1 MIKCNP
7 NNERIK
13 RAYFEYQKEANKKSQ
28 STIDNIRKAISRYEL
43 YTKYQGFETF
53 NKHKAIAFKKAFTQA
68 KSSTEVDY
76 LSKAT
81 ILSTVRH
88 LQDFFKW
95 LSRENGYKRLD
106 VREIEYF
113 NPSESEIRIA
123 QAKKRRLAPSL
134 EQIKAVIN
142 SMPSG
147 NDIELRN
154 RALITFTILT
164 GIRDSA
170 LASLRLKHI
179 KLDEKLVEQLPPEVK
194 TKFGK
199 TIYTYFFPVGED
211 IEQIVVDWINY
222 LYKIKLFNPDSPIF
236 PKTKLILDKNNSF
249 IADGIEPVCWKSANQ
264 IRKIFKDAFISAG
277 MEYFHPHSFRIT
289 LGRLGEILCKNPE
302 EFKAWSQNLGHE
314 HPLTT
319 FNSYGYI
326 DEYNQG
332 RIIKNLSTN
341 KNNEKDTL
349 QEMAENIK
357 LLMKNNDTN
366 KQARES

>member
-1 MIKCNP
+1 MTKCNP
-7 NNERIK
+7 DNERIK
-13 RAYFEYQKEANKKSQ
+13 RAYFEYQKEANKKSP

-43 YTKYQGFETF
+43 YTKYIGFESF

-68 KSSTEVDY
+68 KSSTEEDY

-106 VREIEYF
+106 VRAIQYF
-113 NPSESEIRIA
+113 NPSEKDIRIA

-134 EQIKAVIN
+134 AQIRAVIS

-154 RALITFTILT
+154 RALIAFTILT

-179 KLDEKLVEQLPPEVK
+179 KLEEELVEQLPPEVK

-211 IEQIVVDWINY
+211 IEQIIIDWINY
-222 LYKIKLFNPDSPIF
+222 LYKTKLFNPDSPVF
-236 PKTKLILDKNNSF
+236 PKTKLILDKNNAF

-277 MEYFHPHSFRIT
+277 IEYFNPHSFRIT
-289 LGRLGEILCKNPE
+289 LGRLGEILCKTPE

-332 RIIKNLSTN
+332 RIIKNLLNN
-341 KNNEKDTL
+341 KNNEKDKLEEISETL
-349 QEMAENIK
+349 K
-357 LLMKNNDTN
+357 LLVKNNDQI
-366 KQARES
+366 K

>member
-1 MIKCNP
+1 MIKFNP

-13 RAYFEYQKEANKKSQ
+13 RTYFEFLQESNSRSP

-43 YTKYQGFETF
+43 DTKYQGFESF
-53 NKHKAIAFKKAFTQA
+53 NKHKAIAFKKALTQA
-68 KSSTEVDY
+68 KSSSGGDY
-76 LSKAT
+76 LRKAT

-95 LSRENGYKRLD
+95 LSREKGYKRLD

-113 NPSESEIRIA
+113 NPSENDIRIA
-123 QAKKRRLAPSL
+123 HAKKRRPAPSL

-154 RALITFTILT
+154 RALIAFTILT
-164 GIRDSA
+164 GIRDGA

-179 KLDEKLVEQLPPEVK
+179 KLDEELVEQLPPEVK
-194 TKFGK
+194 TKSGK

-211 IEQIVVDWINY
+211 IKQIVVAWINY
-222 LYKIKLFNPDSPIF
+222 LCKTKLFNPDDPVF
-236 PKTKLILDKNNSF
+236 PRTKLIQDKNNSF
-249 IADGIEPVCWKSANQ
+249 VAGGIEPVCWQSANQ
-264 IRKIFKDAFISAG
+264 IRKIFKDVFIKAG
-277 MEYFHPHSFRIT
+277 MEYFNPHSFRTT
-289 LGRLGEILCKNPE
+289 LGRLGEILCKTNPE

-319 FNSYGYI
+319 FTSYGYV
-326 DEYNQG
+326 DEYRQG
-332 RIIKNLSTN
+332 QIIKNLSKD
-341 KNNEKDTL
+341 KNNEKDTI

-357 LLMKNNDTN
+357 LLMKNNDQN
-366 KQARES
+366 KQER

>member
-1 MIKCNP
+1 MTKCNP

-13 RAYFEYQKEANKKSQ
+13 RAYFEYQQEANKKSP

-43 YTKYQGFETF
+43 YTKYQGFESF
-53 NKHKAIAFKKAFTQA
+53 NRHKAIAFKKAFTQA
-68 KSSTEVDY
+68 KSSLGEDY

-95 LSRENGYKRLD
+95 LSREKGYKRLD

-113 NPSESEIRIA
+113 NPSENEIRIA
-123 QAKKRRLAPSL
+123 HAKKRRLAPSL
-134 EQIKAVIN
+134 EQIRAVIKA
-142 SMPSG
+142 MPTG

-154 RALITFTILT
+154 RALIAFTLLT

-170 LASLRLKHI
+170 LASLKLKHI
-179 KLDEKLVEQLPPEVK
+179 KLDDKLVEQLPPEVK

-211 IEQIVVDWINY
+211 IEQIVVDWVNY
-222 LYKIKLFNPDSPIF
+222 LYKTKLYNPDNPVF

-249 IADGIEPVCWKSANQ
+249 VAGGFEPVCWTTASQ
-264 IRKIFKDAFISAG
+264 IRKIFKEAFINAG
-277 MEYFHPHSFRIT
+277 MQYFNPHSFRTT
-289 LGRLGEILCKNPE
+289 LGRLGEILCTTPE

-319 FNSYGYI
+319 LISYGYI
-326 DEYNQG
+326 DEYRQG
-332 RIIKNLSTN
+332 QIMKNLSKN
-341 KNNEKDTL
+341 KN
-349 QEMAENIK
+349 
-357 LLMKNNDTN
+357 
-366 KQARES
+366 RETVEDQFKEFLKEYKKRDNACLG

>member
-1 MIKCNP
+1 MNESRELILNISKKPIKKVQAQLITCERPSQDMSLIP
-7 NNERIK
+7 NIK
-13 RAYFEYQKEANKKSQ
+13 GS
-28 STIDNIRKAISRYEL
+28 SP
-43 YTKYQGFETF
+43 F
-53 NKHKAIAFKKAFTQA
+53 NRHKAIAFKKALTQS
-68 KSSTEVDY
+68 KSSSGEDY

-95 LSRENGYKRLD
+95 LSREKGYKRLV
-106 VREIEYF
+106 VREIKYF
-113 NPSESEIRIA
+113 NPSENEIRIA
-123 QAKKRRLAPSL
+123 HAKKRRLAPSL

-154 RALITFTILT
+154 RALIAFTILT

-170 LASLRLKHI
+170 SASLKLKHI
-179 KLDEKLVEQLPPEVK
+179 KIDDKLVEQLPPEVK

-199 TIYTYFFPVGED
+199 TIYTFFFPVGED
-211 IEQIVVDWINY
+211 IEQIVVDWVNY
-222 LYKIKLFNPDSPIF
+222 LYKTKLFNPDSPVF

-264 IRKIFKDAFISAG
+264 IRKIFKDAFINAG
-277 MEYFHPHSFRIT
+277 IEYFHPHSFRTT
-289 LGRLGEILCKNPE
+289 LGRLGQILCKTPE

-314 HPLTT
+314 RPLTT
-319 FNSYGYI
+319 FISYGYI

-332 RIIKNLSTN
+332 RIIKNLSKD

-349 QEMAENIK
+349 QEIAETLK
-357 LLMKNNDTN
+357 RLEKNNCQIN
-366 KQARES
+366 

>member
-1 MIKCNP
+1 MTKCNP

-13 RAYFEYQKEANKKSQ
+13 RAYFEYQKEANKKSP

-43 YTKYQGFETF
+43 DTKYQGFESF
-53 NKHKAIAFKKAFTQA
+53 NRHKAIAFKKSLTQS
-68 KSSTEVDY
+68 KSSTGDNY

-95 LSRENGYKRLD
+95 LSREKGYKRLD

-113 NPSESEIRIA
+113 NPSGNEIRIA
-123 QAKKRRLAPSL
+123 HAKKRRLAPSL
-134 EQIKAVIN
+134 EQTKAVIS

-170 LASLRLKHI
+170 LASLKLKHI
-179 KLDEKLVEQLPPEVK
+179 KLDEELVEQLLPEVK

-211 IEQIVVDWINY
+211 IKQIFVDWVNY
-222 LYKIKLFNPDSPIF
+222 LYKIKLFNPDSPVF
-236 PKTKLILDKNNSF
+236 PRTKLVLDKNNSF

-264 IRKIFKDAFISAG
+264 IRKIFKEAFINAG
-277 MEYFHPHSFRIT
+277 MEYFHPHSFRTT
-289 LGRLGEILCKNPE
+289 LVRLGEKLCRPPE

-314 HPLTT
+314 QPLTT
-319 FNSYGYI
+319 FTSYGYI

-332 RIIKNLSTN
+332 RIMKNLSN
-341 KNNEKDTL
+341 DKNNEKDTL
-349 QEMAENIK
+349 EEINENLK
-357 LLMKNNDTN
+357 LLLTKNNEQR
-366 KQARES
+366 KQAQ

>member
-1 MIKCNP
+1 MTKCNP

-13 RAYFEYQKEANKKSQ
+13 RAYFEYQQEANKKNP
-28 STIDNIRKAISRYEL
+28 STIDNMRKAISRYEL
-43 YTKYQGFETF
+43 DTKYQGFESF
-53 NKHKAIAFKKAFTQA
+53 NKYKAIAFKKAFTQS
-68 KSSTEVDY
+68 KSSTGEDY

-95 LSRENGYKRLD
+95 LSREKGYKRLD
-106 VREIEYF
+106 VREIAYF
-113 NPSESEIRIA
+113 NPSENEIRIA
-123 QAKKRRLAPSL
+123 HAKKRRLAPSL
-134 EQIKAVIN
+134 EQIRAVIN
-142 SMPSG
+142 SMPSS

-154 RALITFTILT
+154 RALIAFTILT
-164 GIRDSA
+164 GIRDGA

-179 KLDEKLVEQLPPEVK
+179 KLDDKLVEQLPPEVK

-211 IEQIVVDWINY
+211 IEHIVVDWVNY
-222 LYKIKLFNPDSPIF
+222 LCKTKLFNPDNPVF
-236 PKTKLILDKNNSF
+236 PKTKIIQDKNNSF
-249 IADGIEPVCWKSANQ
+249 VADGIEPICWKSANQ
-264 IRKIFKDAFISAG
+264 IRKIFKEAFTNAG
-277 MEYFHPHSFRIT
+277 MQYFNPHSFRTT
-289 LGRLGEILCKNPE
+289 LGRLGEILCKTPE

-332 RIIKNLSTN
+332 CIIKNLSKN

-349 QEMAENIK
+349 EEINENLK
-357 LLMKNNDTN
+357 LLMKNNDQN
-366 KQARES
+366 KQTRE

>member
-1 MIKCNP
+1 MSKYNP
-7 NNERIK
+7 KNERIK
-13 RAYFEYQKEANKKSQ
+13 RAYFEYQQEANKKSP

-43 YTKYQGFETF
+43 DTKYQGFESF
-53 NKHKAIAFKKAFTQA
+53 NRHKAIAFKKALTQS
-68 KSSTEVDY
+68 KSSSGEDY

-95 LSRENGYKRLD
+95 LSREKGYKRLD

-113 NPSESEIRIA
+113 NPSENDIRIA

-154 RALITFTILT
+154 RALIAFTILT

-170 LASLRLKHI
+170 LASLKLKHI
-179 KLDEKLVEQLPPEVK
+179 KLDDKLVEQLPPEVK
-194 TKFGK
+194 TKFSK
-199 TIYTYFFPVGED
+199 TVYTFFFPVGED
-211 IEQIVVDWINY
+211 IEQIVVDWVNY
-222 LYKIKLFNPDSPIF
+222 LYKTKLFNPDNPVF
-236 PKTKLILDKNNSF
+236 PRTKLILDKNNSF
-249 IADGIEPVCWKSANQ
+249 VAGGIEPVCWQSANQ
-264 IRKIFKDAFISAG
+264 IRKIFKEAFISAG
-277 MEYFHPHSFRIT
+277 MEYFHPHSFRTT
-289 LGRLGEILCKNPE
+289 LGRLGEVRCKTPE

-314 HPLTT
+314 NPLTT
-319 FNSYGYI
+319 FTSYGYI

-332 RIIKNLSTN
+332 RIIKNLSKN
-341 KNNEKDTL
+341 KNNEKDTI
-349 QEMAENIK
+349 QEINGKSQTAYKE
-357 LLMKNNDTN
+357 
-366 KQARES
+366 